1 MLRRLESIF
10 GRSERR
16 GAVGEALAANS
27 LGDTY
32 VKNLAIMFAYFQS
45 LFLRYFFY
53 NFHLMFPSNTLTLT
67 PALFKRREAISA
79 SNGDGI
85 GSTGRSFV
93 EIPLC

>member
-1 MLRRLESIF
+1 MLRRFESIF

-32 VKNLAIMFAYFQS
+32 NTSQCIICTYLRLS
-45 LFLRYFFY
+45 LFVYH
-53 NFHLMFPSNTLTLT
+53 FHLRFRSNTLTFT

>member
-32 VKNLAIMFAYFQS
+32 VTNLIIMCAYFQLL
-45 LFLRYFFY
+45 LFLY

>member
-1 MLRRLESIF
+1 
-10 GRSERR
+10 
-16 GAVGEALAANS
+16 
-27 LGDTY
+27 
-32 VKNLAIMFAYFQS
+32 
-45 LFLRYFFY
+45 
-53 NFHLMFPSNTLTLT
+53 MFPSNNITLT

>member
-32 VKNLAIMFAYFQS
+32 VTILIIKCAYFQ
-45 LFLRYFFY
+45 LLLIFY
-53 NFHLMFPSNTLTLT
+53 NFHLMFPSSTLTLT